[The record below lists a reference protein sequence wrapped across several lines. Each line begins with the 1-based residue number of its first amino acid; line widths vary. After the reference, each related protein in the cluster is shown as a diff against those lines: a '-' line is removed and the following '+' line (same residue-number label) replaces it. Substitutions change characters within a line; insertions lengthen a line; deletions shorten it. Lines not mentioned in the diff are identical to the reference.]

1 MCLGLWYPNMW
12 LRITQHRLLWRGT
25 LEVMVSVIHANIPT
39 PDFFLRS
46 RVKPH
51 LIQER
56 IDLII
61 WTTSCLNIPDVP
73 NSNYLLN
80 QNHLMRNI
88 SLPLIIWRFHKTLLG
103 CQVEWKR
110 KAEDVVGITKK
121 TFKLFLLKV
130 STCVIRILLTKIILT
145 KKIPKVD
152 ALTKVSICVI
162 WN

>member
-1 MCLGLWYPNMW
+1 MW
-12 LRITQHRLLWRGT
+12 LWIIQHRLLWWVS
-25 LEVMVSVIHANIPT
+25 LELMGSGIQANITAPL
-39 PDFFLRS
+39 FFLRS
-46 RVKPH
+46 KVKLH
-51 LIQER
+51 FIQEGT
-56 IDLII
+56 DLII

-152 ALTKVSICVI
+152 ALTKVSFCVI
-162 WN
+162 CI